1 MISNYTVLSNILL
14 IARYFT
20 DLFLEY
26 YFNKEMMFASINYQT
41 IPSCRD
47 MLNTCASGILICF
60 IVSFCVYVLSRIL
73 LVTYC
78 SYCYLCLCAIP
89 YTSGD
94 VLFILVNVASYYL
107 WGYNYLLQPSP
118 LSSIE
123 LCFCYR

>member
-1 MISNYTVLSNILL
+1 MISNYTVLSNILP

-60 IVSFCVYVLSRIL
+60 IVSFCVYMLSRIL

-78 SYCYLCLCAIP
+78 SYLLMLLAT
-89 YTSGD
+89 TSG
-94 VLFILVNVASYYL
+94 VTTT
-107 WGYNYLLQPSP
+107 
-118 LSSIE
+118 
-123 LCFCYR
+123 